1 MCHMRNFFFFYK
13 KMFQKIIG
21 YKTRIVHIVARGKLG
36 NSAEMNSALVKRFN
50 Q

>member
-1 MCHMRNFFFFYK
+1 MCHMRNFFSFI
-13 KMFQKIIG
+13 MLFQKIIG
-21 YKTRIVHIVARGKLG
+21 YKTRIVHIVARGKLA